1 MLAFVLFSTVSFL
14 ALFALT
20 YTLSNGSF
28 IKNKIPQ
35 GTYVDYEKVD
45 WEDYKALEGY
55 GILLNQEGEVLKSF
69 NKEWKGKMTV
79 STLLE
84 YNHFSKK
91 ESVFSYN
98 SKNGSKLLIIFPKKY
113 IEMTP
118 TFMINSELSRKT
130 PPLLVAFLGMGLVYI
145 LGSYFLMK
153 NLAKFLRKDQDRVYK
168 EELEEKDQLFKGLT
182 HDMKTPL
189 SAIIGYNQ
197 AIREGLVKEDQ
208 VDLYY
213 EKIGRSAQ
221 LLKTRLDALMNFTSL
236 DTKENFDFIS
246 GDILE
251 AVRRYVGENYSYYV
265 KNQATIEIL
274 FEDQKKFTTKYNKEL
289 LNRILQNILQNSI
302 DHSEGPV
309 TIYLSFENKTL
320 FIKDT
325 GPGIPKDLW
334 EKIFDPMVTGDPS
347 RSGEGNRGLGLANVK
362 RICQLHK
369 WRVFYNEKG
378 FQIHFS

>member
-20 YTLSNGSF
+20 YTFSEGSF
-28 IKNKIPQ
+28 IRNKIPQ
-35 GTYVDYEKVD
+35 GTYADYEKVD

-118 TFMINSELSRKT
+118 TFMINSELSRKN
-130 PPLLVAFLGMGLVYI
+130 PPLLVAFLGMSLVYI

-153 NLAKFLRKDQDRVYK
+153 NLANFLRKDQDRVYK
-168 EELEEKDQLFKGLT
+168 EELEEKDQLFKGLA

-251 AVRRYVGENYSYYV
+251 AMRRYVGENYSYYV

-378 FQIHFS
+378 FQILFS

>member
-1 MLAFVLFSTVSFL
+1 
-14 ALFALT
+14 
-20 YTLSNGSF
+20 
-28 IKNKIPQ
+28 
-35 GTYVDYEKVD
+35 
-45 WEDYKALEGY
+45 
-55 GILLNQEGEVLKSF
+55 
-69 NKEWKGKMTV
+69 MTV

-168 EELEEKDQLFKGLT
+168 EELEEKDQLFKGLA

-197 AIREGLVKEDQ
+197 AIRERLVKEDQ

-378 FQIHFS
+378 FQILFS